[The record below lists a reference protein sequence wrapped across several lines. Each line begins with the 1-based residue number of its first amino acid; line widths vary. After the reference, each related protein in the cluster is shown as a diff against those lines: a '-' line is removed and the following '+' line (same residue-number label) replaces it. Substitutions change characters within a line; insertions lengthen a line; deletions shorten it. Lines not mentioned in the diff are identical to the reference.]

1 MNVTPLDAS
10 FGATV
15 TDLKLTD
22 LDDGAFQALYDTW
35 LRYSLLVFPGQHLDS
50 EQQVAFTR
58 RFGPLEPKLEL
69 YEFSN
74 ITADGIIRTAPND
87 DMIKILKGNMDW
99 HQDST
104 YMEVQAKGASFR
116 AEIVPQTGGETGW
129 ADMAAAYDALDD
141 TMRRKVD
148 SLSAQHSLV
157 HSQNKV
163 GFGLKDEDSE
173 YMGYGMDQPSAPLRP
188 LVKTHPETGRKSLTI
203 GRHAFGVQGMTDAE
217 SETFLSELVDFACQ
231 PPWVHH
237 HKWAAGDIVIWDNRC
252 LMHRACPWDMTEP
265 RVMYH
270 SRLAGHPDHEF
281 AAMI

>member
-74 ITADGIIRTAPND
+74 ITGDGTIRTAPND

-104 YMEVQAKGASFR
+104 YTEVQTTGTFTLGTTTAK
-116 AEIVPQTGGETGW
+116 
-129 ADMAAAYDALDD
+129 
-141 TMRRKVD
+141 
-148 SLSAQHSLV
+148 
-157 HSQNKV
+157 SQ
-163 GFGLKDEDSE
+163 
-173 YMGYGMDQPSAPLRP
+173 APLIRP
-188 LVKTHPETGRKSLTI
+188 RLETKTLPKQMLGLRVCHTFK
-203 GRHAFGVQGMTDAE
+203 AGVVQ
-217 SETFLSELVDFACQ
+217 
-231 PPWVHH
+231 W
-237 HKWAAGDIVIWDNRC
+237 
-252 LMHRACPWDMTEP
+252 
-265 RVMYH
+265 
-270 SRLAGHPDHEF
+270 
-281 AAMI
+281 